1 MYDSCMATKTISIE
15 VDVYELLKEL
25 KISPSESFSEVIR
38 RTVPKRARTVREIR
52 ALYDAGE
59 LKSGILTDEDVAKIE
74 EARES
79 GAPARD
85 ARAE

>member
-38 RTVPKRARTVREIR
+38 RTVPKRARSVREIR

-74 EARES
+74 EARDS
-79 GAPARD
+79 GSPARD
-85 ARAE
+85 AWTE